1 MVTFDASN
9 SHFEYMDVVRHWSPA
24 SQKYA
29 GGDAI
34 NTLVNEGWRINETV
48 FFEEFWHA
56 GSRPVTIYH
65 FELVRGD
72 ETLHVPV
79 LSNPYI
85 RRLVE
90 SLPVQVRPLATTA
103 RAAQPRR

>member
-9 SHFEYMDVVRHWSPA
+9 SHFEYMDVVCHWSPI

-34 NTLVNEGWRINETV
+34 NTLLNDGWRIQETV

-56 GSRPVTIYH
+56 GSRPVTIFH
-65 FELVRGD
+65 FKLVRDD

-79 LSNPYI
+79 LSNPYV

-90 SLPVQVRPLATTA
+90 SLPLQVRPLNTSTQ
-103 RAAQPRR
+103 AASQRR